1 MAIPTTNI
9 EWFYNPA
16 FYCKEYGVWKKADN
30 VWAVVLSTDDPD
42 TGEEMNI
49 KILTT
54 VSDRRTAI
62 GFIKLLTEK

>member
-1 MAIPTTNI
+1 MAITATNI
-9 EWFYNPA
+9 EWFYNPTS
-16 FYCKEYGVWKKADN
+16 YWREYGVWKTADN
-30 VWAVVLSTDDPD
+30 VWAVVRTESVHPLPRDA
-42 TGEEMNI
+42 EF